1 MAVGGRG
8 GLGGAGL
15 AAGRRGHQALRLPRP
30 GPTVPPSPTPHPHIV
45 FGRVRD
51 LERRDLFAASDV
63 HRDGD
68 GRAGAGAA
76 PAGRHAGHAARL
88 GVDVADDVLDPRVR
102 AVVDGDAVDAWTGG
116 GGGGVF
122 CATCKKGWG
131 LRSQRNETRTELGDG
146 RLAHA
151 FLDLLKGFANLER
164 RDEKERGAMAW
175 VVVAPN
181 RARFTQRLAL
191 FSEQLPTPPDAPTLP
206 PQRTG
211 ESSAVAT
218 CSESRQQST
227 AAPVGGRAR
236 WLSLHLNRRP
246 TGRAPPAVRCRP
258 TTHF

>member
-1 MAVGGRG
+1 
-8 GLGGAGL
+8 
-15 AAGRRGHQALRLPRP
+15 
-30 GPTVPPSPTPHPHIV
+30 
-45 FGRVRD
+45 
-51 LERRDLFAASDV
+51 
-63 HRDGD
+63 
-68 GRAGAGAA
+68 
-76 PAGRHAGHAARL
+76 
-88 GVDVADDVLDPRVR
+88 
-102 AVVDGDAVDAWTGG
+102 
-116 GGGGVF
+116 
-122 CATCKKGWG
+122 
-131 LRSQRNETRTELGDG
+131 
-146 RLAHA
+146 
-151 FLDLLKGFANLER
+151 
-164 RDEKERGAMAW
+164 MAW